1 MVCNGLARDILA
13 RLLYGA
19 RVSLA
24 VATTVQAATVSV
36 GTVMGLIAGFYGG
49 WVDTRVMRLAD
60 VIFAFPMFVFAL
72 LVSAVPGPGVVK
84 A

>member
-1 MVCNGLARDILA
+1 
-13 RLLYGA
+13 
-19 RVSLA
+19 
-24 VATTVQAATVSV
+24 
-36 GTVMGLIAGFYGG
+36 MGLIAGFYGG
-49 WVDTRVMRLAD
+49 WVDTMVMRLAD

>member
-24 VATTVQAATVSV
+24 VATTV
-36 GTVMGLIAGFYGG
+36 
-49 WVDTRVMRLAD
+49 RRLQRCPWAR
-60 VIFAFPMFVFAL
+60 
-72 LVSAVPGPGVVK
+72 
-84 A
+84 